1 MEKNRYINQNKVF
14 AIFVRDEQN
23 KTAPNVLIRIQ
34 KYNITVTFYL
44 CLKVVIT
51 VNKLN
56 LIYSKRD
63 CLNEHSL
70 ASRSNAE
77 ATSVLWFAKM

>member
-1 MEKNRYINQNKVF
+1 MEKTGILTKTKFLQF
-14 AIFVRDEQN
+14 FVRDEQN

-44 CLKVVIT
+44 CLKVVFT